1 MDDEDNTLD
10 IQQSVGDVDGDFTKT
25 IIVSDN
31 DFSDDDGS
39 SEMGDVEAVI
49 DLTYNIFQYIPELTF
64 VSIYALVMYAAVLWI
79 TKRIKG

>member
-1 MDDEDNTLD
+1 MDEENTLD
-10 IQQSVGDVDGDFTKT
+10 IRQSVGDVDGDFNKT
-25 IIVSDN
+25 IEI

-64 VSIYALVMYAAVLWI
+64 VSIYALCMYAAGLWI

>member
-1 MDDEDNTLD
+1 MDEENTLD
-10 IQQSVGDVDGDFTKT
+10 IRQSVGDVDGDFNKT
-25 IIVSDN
+25 IEI

-64 VSIYALVMYAAVLWI
+64 VSIYVLCMYAAVLWI

>member
-1 MDDEDNTLD
+1 MDEENTLD
-10 IQQSVGDVDGDFTKT
+10 IRLSVGDVDGDFNKS
-25 IIVSDN
+25 IEL

-64 VSIYALVMYAAVLWI
+64 VSIYALCMYAAVLWI